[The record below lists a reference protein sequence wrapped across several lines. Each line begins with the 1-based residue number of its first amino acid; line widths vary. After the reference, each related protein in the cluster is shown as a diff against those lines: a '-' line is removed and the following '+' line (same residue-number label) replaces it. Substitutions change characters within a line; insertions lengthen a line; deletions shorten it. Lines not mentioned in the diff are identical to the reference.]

1 MLGRKGS
8 IDVFRAAVFICD
20 SNALFQQ

>member
-8 IDVFRAAVFICD
+8 IDVFHAAVFIGD
-20 SNALFQQ
+20 SNAFFQQ

>member
-8 IDVFRAAVFICD
+8 IDLFRAAIFIGD
-20 SNALFQQ
+20 SNAFFQQ

>member
-8 IDVFRAAVFICD
+8 IDLLRAAVFICD

>member
-8 IDVFRAAVFICD
+8 IDLFRAAIFIGD